1 MKKSLA
7 NKLSLFFSGVV
18 FVTCLILVGITVL
31 IFGNIRER
39 MENVLYENTLESY
52 KTEVKSEVQSAIS
65 SVEYYYNLSEDG
77 KIDEDT
83 AKKDALETLRNLRY
97 GDDSSGYFWV
107 DDTDYNLVMH
117 PILPEQEGTN
127 RYDLTDKNGVKII
140 QSIMKTADAGGGF
153 NEFYFT
159 KSDGKT
165 VAPKVAY
172 SQKFDKWNWVITTGI
187 YSDDIQG
194 IVQKSTGLNRII
206 KIFSGSTSFLIVVT
220 VVLVVLMLV
229 VSYIIVKRLVGV
241 IERVRG
247 KLESVASGDLSSTL
261 DGKVVSRSDELGQMV
276 AHTNLAIKSFRD
288 SISKAKETAGTVQ
301 NNSTD
306 IKGKTETALTATSQV
321 AKAIEHVATDVTTQ
335 VDLLS
340 EIANNVEVMSGD
352 GKEMNLSVNNVSEYV
367 EQLNVSSNEMKEK
380 VELMSKGSA
389 GMTEQISG
397 IATKINETN
406 ESIKHMAQIL
416 NVIEEIAVQTNLLS
430 LNASIEAARAG
441 EAGHGFAVV
450 AGNIKT
456 LAENTSAELN
466 NIKDII
472 DSLTA
477 DFEECHRDIDNVV
490 GSNKENASY
499 TKQVIEQFDK
509 VFSGISFTN
518 EKLVDINRIT
528 KNMTETV
535 NDISDKVRNIEKG
548 TESTAASTEEVTA
561 SSQELEAL
569 MTGVAQSCDEMA
581 QQAEGLVGDMSR
593 FIV

>member
-18 FVTCLILVGITVL
+18 LVTCLILVGITVL

-140 QSIMKTADAGGGF
+140 QSIMKTADEGGGF

-194 IVQKSTGLNRII
+194 IVQKSTGLNKII
-206 KIFSGSTSFLIVVT
+206 KIFSCSTSFLIIVT

-229 VSYIIVKRLVGV
+229 VSYIIVRQLVGV

-340 EIANNVEVMSGD
+340 
-352 GKEMNLSVNNVSEYV
+352 
-367 EQLNVSSNEMKEK
+367 
-380 VELMSKGSA
+380 
-389 GMTEQISG
+389 
-397 IATKINETN
+397 
-406 ESIKHMAQIL
+406 
-416 NVIEEIAVQTNLLS
+416 
-430 LNASIEAARAG
+430 
-441 EAGHGFAVV
+441 
-450 AGNIKT
+450 
-456 LAENTSAELN
+456 
-466 NIKDII
+466 
-472 DSLTA
+472 
-477 DFEECHRDIDNVV
+477 
-490 GSNKENASY
+490 
-499 TKQVIEQFDK
+499 
-509 VFSGISFTN
+509 
-518 EKLVDINRIT
+518 
-528 KNMTETV
+528 
-535 NDISDKVRNIEKG
+535 
-548 TESTAASTEEVTA
+548 
-561 SSQELEAL
+561 
-569 MTGVAQSCDEMA
+569 
-581 QQAEGLVGDMSR
+581 
-593 FIV
+593 

>member
-18 FVTCLILVGITVL
+18 LVTCLILVGITVL

-39 MENVLYENTLESY
+39 MQDVLYENTLESY

-229 VSYIIVKRLVGV
+229 VSYIIVRQLVGV

-397 IATKINETN
+397 IVTKINETN

-466 NIKDII
+466 NIKGII

>member
-18 FVTCLILVGITVL
+18 LVTCLILVGITVL

-229 VSYIIVKRLVGV
+229 VSYIIVRQLVGV

>member
-140 QSIMKTADAGGGF
+140 QSIMKTADEGGGF

-229 VSYIIVKRLVGV
+229 VSYIIVRQLVGV

-406 ESIKHMAQIL
+406 ESIKHMVQIL

-490 GSNKENASY
+490 GSNKENTSY

>member
-7 NKLSLFFSGVV
+7 KKLSLFFSGVV

-31 IFGNIRER
+31 IFSNIRGK
-39 MENVLYENTLESY
+39 MEDVLYENTLESY

-65 SVEYYYNLSEDG
+65 SVEYYYKLSEDG

-83 AKKDALETLRNLRY
+83 AKKDALDTLRNLRY

-140 QSIMKTADAGGGF
+140 QSIMKTAESGGGF

-172 SQKFDKWNWVITTGI
+172 SEKFDQWNWVITTGI

-194 IVQKSTGLNRII
+194 IVQKSSGLNRII
-206 KIFSGSTSFLIVVT
+206 NIFNGSAKFLIAIG
-220 VVLVVLMLV
+220 VLLVILMLV
-229 VSYIIVKRLVGV
+229 ISYIIVKRLVGV
-241 IERVRG
+241 IEKVRG
-247 KLESVASGDLSSTL
+247 KLESVASGDLSSSL
-261 DGKVVSRSDELGQMV
+261 DGKAVSRADELGQMV

-288 SISKAKETAGTVQ
+288 SISKAKTTAGTVK
-301 NNSTD
+301 NNSND
-306 IKGKTETALTATSQV
+306 IKSKTETALTATSQV

-335 VDLLS
+335 VDLLT
-340 EIANNVEVMSGD
+340 EIANNVEVMSSD
-352 GKEMNLSVNNVSEYV
+352 GKEMNMSVNNVSEYV
-367 EQLNVSSNEMKEK
+367 EQLNVSSSEMKEK

-389 GMTEQISG
+389 GMTEQIYG
-397 IATKINETN
+397 IAGKINETN

-472 DSLTA
+472 DSLTT

-490 GSNKENASY
+490 GSNKENTSY

-569 MTGVAQSCDEMA
+569 MTGVAQSCDEMV
-581 QQAEGLVGDMSR
+581 QQAEGLVDDMGR

>member
-140 QSIMKTADAGGGF
+140 QSIMKTADEGGGF

-229 VSYIIVKRLVGV
+229 VSYIIVRQLVGV

-490 GSNKENASY
+490 GSNKENTSY

>member
-18 FVTCLILVGITVL
+18 LVTCLILVGITVL

-140 QSIMKTADAGGGF
+140 QSIMKTADEGGGF

-229 VSYIIVKRLVGV
+229 VSYIIVRQLVGV

-548 TESTAASTEEVTA
+548 TESTAASKEEVTA

>member
-18 FVTCLILVGITVL
+18 LVTCLILVGITVL

-140 QSIMKTADAGGGF
+140 QSIMKTADEGGGF

-165 VAPKVAY
+165 VAQKVAY
-172 SQKFDKWNWVITTGI
+172 SQKFDKWDWVITTGI

-229 VSYIIVKRLVGV
+229 VSYIIVRQLVGV

>member
-18 FVTCLILVGITVL
+18 LVTCLILVGITVL

-229 VSYIIVKRLVGV
+229 VSYIIVRQLVGV

-389 GMTEQISG
+389 EMTEQISG

-406 ESIKHMAQIL
+406 ESIKHMTQIL

-472 DSLTA
+472 DSLTT
-477 DFEECHRDIDNVV
+477 DFEEFHRDIDNVV
-490 GSNKENASY
+490 GSNEENASY

>member
-18 FVTCLILVGITVL
+18 LVTCLILVGITVL

-39 MENVLYENTLESY
+39 MQDVLYENTLESY

-229 VSYIIVKRLVGV
+229 VSYIIVRQLVGV

-490 GSNKENASY
+490 GSNKENTSY

>member
-18 FVTCLILVGITVL
+18 LVTCLILVGITVL

-39 MENVLYENTLESY
+39 MQDVLYENTLESY

-194 IVQKSTGLNRII
+194 IVQKSTGLNKII
-206 KIFSGSTSFLIVVT
+206 KIFSGSTSFLIIVT

-229 VSYIIVKRLVGV
+229 VSYIIVRQLVGV

>member
-18 FVTCLILVGITVL
+18 LVTCLILVGITVL

-140 QSIMKTADAGGGF
+140 QSIMKTADEG
-153 NEFYFT
+153 
-159 KSDGKT
+159 
-165 VAPKVAY
+165 
-172 SQKFDKWNWVITTGI
+172 
-187 YSDDIQG
+187 
-194 IVQKSTGLNRII
+194 
-206 KIFSGSTSFLIVVT
+206 
-220 VVLVVLMLV
+220 
-229 VSYIIVKRLVGV
+229 
-241 IERVRG
+241 
-247 KLESVASGDLSSTL
+247 
-261 DGKVVSRSDELGQMV
+261 
-276 AHTNLAIKSFRD
+276 
-288 SISKAKETAGTVQ
+288 
-301 NNSTD
+301 
-306 IKGKTETALTATSQV
+306 
-321 AKAIEHVATDVTTQ
+321 
-335 VDLLS
+335 
-340 EIANNVEVMSGD
+340 
-352 GKEMNLSVNNVSEYV
+352 
-367 EQLNVSSNEMKEK
+367 
-380 VELMSKGSA
+380 
-389 GMTEQISG
+389 
-397 IATKINETN
+397 
-406 ESIKHMAQIL
+406 
-416 NVIEEIAVQTNLLS
+416 
-430 LNASIEAARAG
+430 
-441 EAGHGFAVV
+441 GHGFAVV

>member
-18 FVTCLILVGITVL
+18 LVTCLILVGITVL

-117 PILPEQEGTN
+117 PILPEQEGTT

-140 QSIMKTADAGGGF
+140 QSIMKTADEGGGF

-194 IVQKSTGLNRII
+194 IVQKSTGLNKII

-229 VSYIIVKRLVGV
+229 VSYIIVRQLVGV

-490 GSNKENASY
+490 GSNKENTSY

>member
-140 QSIMKTADAGGGF
+140 QSIMKTADEGGGF

-229 VSYIIVKRLVGV
+229 VSYIIVRQLVGV

>member
-31 IFGNIRER
+31 IFGNIREK
-39 MENVLYENTLESY
+39 MQEVLYENTLESY

-65 SVEYYYNLSEDG
+65 SVEYYYNLSENG

-140 QSIMKTADAGGGF
+140 QSIMKTADSGGGF

-172 SQKFDKWNWVITTGI
+172 SKKFDKWNWVITTGI
-187 YSDDIQG
+187 YSDDIHE
-194 IVQKSTGLNRII
+194 IVQKSTGLNRIV
-206 KIFSGSTSFLIVVT
+206 KIFKNSTSFLIIIAVI
-220 VVLVVLMLV
+220 LVVLMLV
-229 VSYIIVKRLVGV
+229 ISYIIIKRLVGV
-241 IERVRG
+241 IEKICS
-247 KLESVASGDLSSTL
+247 KLKSVASGDLSSSF
-261 DGKVVSRSDELGQMV
+261 DGRGVSRSDELGQMV
-276 AHTNLAIKSFRD
+276 IHTNFAIKSFRD
-288 SISKAKETAGTVQ
+288 SISKAKETAETVQ
-301 NNSTD
+301 NNSAD

-321 AKAIEHVATDVTTQ
+321 AKAIEQVATDVTAQ
-335 VDLLS
+335 ADLLS
-340 EIANNVEVMSGD
+340 EIVNNVEIVSAD
-352 GKEMNLSVNNVSEYV
+352 GNEMNLSVNNVSEYV

-380 VELMSKGSA
+380 VELMSMGSA
-389 GMTEQISG
+389 SMTEQISG
-397 IATKINETN
+397 IAMKINETN

-472 DSLTA
+472 DSLTT
-477 DFEECHRDIDNVV
+477 DFEGCRKDIDDVV
-490 GSNKENASY
+490 GSNEENASY

-518 EKLVDINRIT
+518 EKLIDINRIT
-528 KNMTETV
+528 GNMTETV
-535 NDISDKVRNIEKG
+535 NDISDKVHNIEKG

-569 MTGVAQSCDEMA
+569 MTGAAQSCDEMV
-581 QQAEGLVGDMSR
+581 QQAEGLVSDMSR

>member
-1 MKKSLA
+1 
-7 NKLSLFFSGVV
+7 
-18 FVTCLILVGITVL
+18 
-31 IFGNIRER
+31 
-39 MENVLYENTLESY
+39 
-52 KTEVKSEVQSAIS
+52 
-65 SVEYYYNLSEDG
+65 
-77 KIDEDT
+77 
-83 AKKDALETLRNLRY
+83 
-97 GDDSSGYFWV
+97 
-107 DDTDYNLVMH
+107 
-117 PILPEQEGTN
+117 
-127 RYDLTDKNGVKII
+127 
-140 QSIMKTADAGGGF
+140 
-153 NEFYFT
+153 
-159 KSDGKT
+159 
-165 VAPKVAY
+165 
-172 SQKFDKWNWVITTGI
+172 
-187 YSDDIQG
+187 
-194 IVQKSTGLNRII
+194 
-206 KIFSGSTSFLIVVT
+206 
-220 VVLVVLMLV
+220 
-229 VSYIIVKRLVGV
+229 
-241 IERVRG
+241 
-247 KLESVASGDLSSTL
+247 
-261 DGKVVSRSDELGQMV
+261 
-276 AHTNLAIKSFRD
+276 
-288 SISKAKETAGTVQ
+288 
-301 NNSTD
+301 
-306 IKGKTETALTATSQV
+306 
-321 AKAIEHVATDVTTQ
+321 
-335 VDLLS
+335 
-340 EIANNVEVMSGD
+340 MSGD

>member
-18 FVTCLILVGITVL
+18 LVTCLILVGITVL

-127 RYDLTDKNGVKII
+127 RYDLT
-140 QSIMKTADAGGGF
+140 A
-153 NEFYFT
+153 

-229 VSYIIVKRLVGV
+229 VSYIIVRQLVGV

-389 GMTEQISG
+389 EMTEQISG

-406 ESIKHMAQIL
+406 ESIKHMTQIL

-472 DSLTA
+472 DSLTT

-490 GSNKENASY
+490 GSNEENASY

>member
-206 KIFSGSTSFLIVVT
+206 KIFSGSTCFLIVVT

-229 VSYIIVKRLVGV
+229 VSYIIVRQLVGV

-389 GMTEQISG
+389 EMTEQISG

-406 ESIKHMAQIL
+406 ESIKHMTQIL

-472 DSLTA
+472 DSLTT

-490 GSNKENASY
+490 GSNEENASY